1 LASQRGTP
9 RQFGRHLPN
18 ALVERTFP
26 MLSWMGGALHRG
38 RWAALAASLLLVIG
52 AAVYGVGL
60 FGALKSDGFV
70 DPNAESTRELN
81 LVASRFPKASTDV
94 LLLLRSNT
102 LAVTDPAYTDAATA
116 MLSSLAARA
125 EVESVSSYYT
135 TRSPA
140 YISRDGHE
148 TFALVRLTGHDE
160 MAKEAQLTALKG
172 ALTSPTLSVLVG
184 GNVPI
189 NAAFNSQIGKDI
201 ERAEI
206 VTLPIVAV
214 LMVLIFGGLVAAG
227 LPLIIGVVAI
237 LVAFALLR
245 PLVAVTSI
253 SIFTT
258 NVVTMLGLG
267 LSIDYALFMT
277 TRFREELA
285 LAGGDSR
292 HALRRTMATAGRTV
306 LFSGL
311 TVGTSLLGLLFFPEF
326 FLSSMGLAASAAVLA
341 AMLASLTILPALLA
355 VLGPRVNALSVGR
368 ALRRLRGRAAV
379 APADAHGQWYRL
391 SMAVMRWPVPV
402 ALVVVVILLAVGSP
416 FLRATFSLT
425 DVRALPAQ
433 QPARVATQ
441 RFTRDFALEGGMEL
455 DIAVRTPGSALSAA
469 NLASLDAYVRQ
480 LTALPGVVRVDSL
493 VTLDPSIS
501 LAVYQQ
507 LYADAGANPQIAAA
521 AARYASGDVTTVV
534 VAASPQDLS
543 PAAETLVRQARAI
556 APVGGLR
563 PLVGGFSA
571 TQVDTFSSL
580 LAAIPHAALVIVL
593 AMLAL
598 LFLLTGSVLLPLKAI
613 VLNTLSLSA
622 TFGALVWI
630 FQDGHFAQ
638 ALGFQAVGSLDATQP
653 VLIFAIAFGL
663 SMDYEVFLLSRIR
676 EQYDATGDNRLAVA
690 VGLQRTGRLIT
701 SAALLLAV
709 VLGAFATS
717 GIVFIKM
724 IGIGLAIAVIMDATL
739 VRALLV
745 PATMRLLGSW
755 NWWAPR
761 PLRALWQRV
770 GLREVEAAPGAP
782 APEARELAP
791 AGARD

>member
-1 LASQRGTP
+1 MLAW
-9 RQFGRHLPN
+9 L
-18 ALVERTFP
+18 
-26 MLSWMGGALHRG
+26 GGALHRA
-38 RWAALAASLLLVIG
+38 RWTALAVSLLVVVG
-52 AAVYGVGL
+52 AAVYGLGL
-60 FGALKSDGFV
+60 FSALKPDGFI
-70 DPNAESTRELN
+70 DPNAESTRAAN
-81 LVASRFPKASTDV
+81 LVAARFPKSSTDLIV
-94 LLLLRSNT
+94 LLRSDT
-102 LAVTDPAYTDAATA
+102 LTVTDPAFTAAANTLLA
-116 MLSSLAARA
+116 SLGARS
-125 EVESVSSYYT
+125 EVESVSSYFT
-135 TRSPA
+135 TPSPA
-140 YISRDGHE
+140 YLSRDGHE
-148 TFALVRLTGHDE
+148 TFALVRLTGTSE
-160 MAKEAQLTALKG
+160 MAKERQLTALQG
-172 ALTSPTLSVLVG
+172 ILISPTLAVSVG

-201 ERAEI
+201 ERAEML
-206 VTLPIVAV
+206 TLPLVA
-214 LMVLIFGGLVAAG
+214 LLLVLIFGGLVAAG
-227 LPLIIGVVAI
+227 LPLIIGAVAI
-237 LVAFALLR
+237 LLAFAILR
-245 PLVAVTSI
+245 PISSVTSV
-253 SIFTT
+253 SIFTP

-285 LAGGDSR
+285 AHDGDAR
-292 HALRRTMATAGRTV
+292 AALRRTMATAGRTV

-341 AMLASLTILPALLA
+341 AMLASLTLLPALLA

-368 ALRRLRGRAAV
+368 ALRRARGRAEV
-379 APADAHGQWYRL
+379 APAGAHGRWYQL

-402 ALVVVVILLAVGSP
+402 ALVVVLLLVGVGSP
-416 FLRATFSLT
+416 FTRAAFSLT
-425 DVRALPAQ
+425 DVRALPAK
-433 QPARVATQ
+433 QPARVATE
-441 RFTRDFALEGGMEL
+441 RFTRDFALEGGMQLE
-455 DIAVRTPGSALSAA
+455 IAVRTPGSALSAT

-480 LTALPGVVRVDSL
+480 LQALPGVVRVESL
-493 VTLDPSIS
+493 VTLDPSLS
-501 LAVYQQ
+501 LDAYQQ
-507 LYADAGANPQIAAA
+507 LYANPDANPQSAAA
-521 AARYASGDVTTVV
+521 AERYASGDVTAVT

-543 PAAETLVRQARAI
+543 PAAETLVRRIRAI
-556 APVGGLR
+556 APAGGLR

-571 TQVDTFSSL
+571 AQVDTFSSL
-580 LAAIPHAALVIVL
+580 LAAIPHALLVIVL
-593 AMLAL
+593 VMLVL

-630 FQDGHFAQ
+630 FQEGHFAQ
-638 ALGFQAVGSLDATQP
+638 ALGFQATGSLDATQP

-717 GIVFIKM
+717 SIVFIKM

-745 PATMRLLGSW
+745 PATMRLLGRW
-755 NWWAPR
+755 NWWAPG
-761 PLRALWQRV
+761 PLHTLWRSI
-770 GLREVEAAPGAP
+770 GLREVEATPAAPPVAAP
-782 APEARELAP
+782 DLATSP
-791 AGARD
+791 TRS